1 MNTFPNLG
9 FGLSVRAIS
18 TYLPAGVGG
27 DVIVAS
33 LLGPAAAATGG
44 ARTADV
50 S

>member
-18 TYLPAGVGG
+18 TFLPAGVGG

-33 LLGPAAAATGG
+33 LLGPAPAATGG
-44 ARTADV
+44 ARAADV